1 MKKYIKAMLIPN
13 KKQRTKLVQCAHTAR
28 YAYNWALR
36 KEVLSNEKGR
46 GFLKVA
52 ELKKQFFS
60 LRKAKGYEW
69 LLEVPEE
76 VTRQAIKE
84 AENAYKNYIHG
95 ETGCPRFKKKQD
107 GNLSFYLEG
116 AKITGG
122 GRHIQLEGLFFTQKE
137 ERNRRSEV
145 RIKCYQ
151 KIAMNAPCHNVRIYA
166 KEGNWYIKCY
176 VLEEELNQSFGKE
189 TLKEEENESVIY
201 AEGKEKIKE
210 EENSFDKMHCEPDF
224 KEQKLKKLK
233 KRKERMIRSIQ
244 RKYEKNKKGD
254 TYQKTRNII
263 KKEAQLVKINRRIEH
278 LLRDSG

>member
-1 MKKYIKAMLIPN
+1 MLIPN

-52 ELKKQFFS
+52 ELKKQFSS

-84 AENAYKNYIHG
+84 AVNAYKNYIHG

-151 KIAMNAPCHNVRIYA
+151 KIPMNAPCHNARIYA

-176 VLEEELNQSFGKE
+176 VLEEEEWKQSFKTE
-189 TLKEEENESVIY
+189 SQKEEEKEPVIY
-201 AEGKEKIKE
+201 VGKKEGIKE
-210 EENSFDKMHCEPDF
+210 EENAFGEMFCEPDF
-224 KEQKLKKLK
+224 KAQKLKKLK

-278 LLRDSG
+278 FLRDSG